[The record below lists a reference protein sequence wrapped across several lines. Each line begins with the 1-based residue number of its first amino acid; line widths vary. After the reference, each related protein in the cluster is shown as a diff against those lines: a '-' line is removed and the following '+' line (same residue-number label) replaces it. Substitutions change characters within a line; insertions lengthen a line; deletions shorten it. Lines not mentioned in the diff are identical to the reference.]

1 MVFLEKMG
9 TALSSLGQKS
19 LNELFYGQK
28 IISVRGIPV
37 NSEYLSVTSHDG
49 DRFYIQMNE
58 SDADQKPVL
67 KNAIRTARPAGLCG
81 VPYAQLLEQAT
92 IESSKLL
99 QVGNKQ
105 LNLFLELLLSCEKC
119 S

>member
-9 TALSSLGQKS
+9 TALSSLGQKR
-19 LNELFYGQK
+19 LNELFKGQK
-28 IISVRGIPV
+28 IIYVRGIPV
-37 NSEYLSVTSHDG
+37 NSEFLSVTSHDG

-99 QVGNKQ
+99 QVGNKP
-105 LNLFLELLLSCEKC
+105 LKLVFE
-119 S
+119 